1 MVQSQSISGNS
12 GKSKFSDLVVQP
24 NIRAGGSETVLL
36 TGGKLLRLVVPSA
49 LDHFKAFGIMAEE
62 LQRRSQ
68 GIEMSDAEVV
78 GLFDSKPIV
87 ELADRRLSEMESFS
101 IKFGGN
107 LVLLVPTILNS
118 LPGSVNL
125 RAEGVQLA
133 EINGEVVAGFSLSD
147 PIVFGITNSDG
158 LISPVAI
165 SFDWILRQSDGGCA
179 ASRYDFKADGSV
191 FERHLIN
198 DVQPLLFM

>member
-147 PIVFGITNSDG
+147 PIVVGITNSDG